1 MGKTKS
7 DDSDDARKWQH
18 RVSRKQAQVETVQH
32 QTKKVRH
39 ELHKVRERL
48 REFAEAEKFTVQRAI
63 ASFHKVEHK
72 NADEFER
79 CHSQR
84 EAKEGELAALKEQL
98 SQLQERTKEQRAEL
112 ETELEAKMASMREEN
127 RRIAASLQ

>member
-1 MGKTKS
+1 MTKSKS

-18 RVSRKQAQVETVQH
+18 RVSRKQAQVETIQH

-72 NADEFER
+72 NAEEFEK

-84 EAKEGELAALKEQL
+84 EAKERELAALKEQL
-98 SQLQERTKEQRAEL
+98 SQLQDRTKGQL
-112 ETELEAKMASMREEN
+112 TELEAKIAAMREEN
-127 RRIAASLQ
+127 RRIASSIQ